1 MQVVPDYIKL
11 LSYLFMITYMLSV
24 GLETTRGRIVSIL
37 KDSKTI
43 GFALLANLVL
53 VPLLGVI
60 LTRVIPVP
68 SDIKTGLL
76 LLAIAPGGPFALNFA
91 RVSKGNIHLA
101 VALFVLLSLLA
112 IVITPVLAHF
122 LFGSAGPGHNVL
134 YPMITLSLVILVP
147 LYAGRA
153 IQNFTTESAS
163 EKLSKLIGTLSIVLF
178 IVVTL
183 LSTKIKSPAMKSVG
197 RNGLAIMVLLV
208 IISWGIGW
216 ILGGPE
222 VRNRKTMAIST
233 SLRNVGVCLL
243 IAVHQFSAT
252 NVIVPILAFSGI
264 SIPMNMLFAIGTKL
278 LFRDREVNEL
288 ESSKQPIPKS
298 NL

>member
-91 RVSKGNIHLA
+91 RVSNGNIHLA

-122 LFGSAGPGHNVL
+122 LLALQVQGVT
-134 YPMITLSLVILVP
+134 Y
-147 LYAGRA
+147 
-153 IQNFTTESAS
+153 FT
-163 EKLSKLIGTLSIVLF
+163 
-178 IVVTL
+178 
-183 LSTKIKSPAMKSVG
+183 
-197 RNGLAIMVLLV
+197 R
-208 IISWGIGW
+208 
-216 ILGGPE
+216 
-222 VRNRKTMAIST
+222 
-233 SLRNVGVCLL
+233 
-243 IAVHQFSAT
+243 
-252 NVIVPILAFSGI
+252 
-264 SIPMNMLFAIGTKL
+264 
-278 LFRDREVNEL
+278 
-288 ESSKQPIPKS
+288 
-298 NL
+298 

>member
-1 MQVVPDYIKL
+1 
-11 LSYLFMITYMLSV
+11 
-24 GLETTRGRIVSIL
+24 
-37 KDSKTI
+37 
-43 GFALLANLVL
+43 
-53 VPLLGVI
+53 
-60 LTRVIPVP
+60 
-68 SDIKTGLL
+68 
-76 LLAIAPGGPFALNFA
+76 
-91 RVSKGNIHLA
+91 
-101 VALFVLLSLLA
+101 
-112 IVITPVLAHF
+112 
-122 LFGSAGPGHNVL
+122 
-134 YPMITLSLVILVP
+134 MITLSLVILVP

-197 RNGLAIMVLLV
+197 RNSLAIMVLLV